1 MFKSSLFNQSH
12 FFKMKKIK
20 DSGVLNISFSIMNHF
35 MYACM
40 GRERQGDGMYQ
51 NVRMRIHREG
61 DQKFRLFA
69 HVVLPNQKRV
79 LKKLAKFMKSSYL
92 N

>member
-1 MFKSSLFNQSH
+1 MLECSLFNQSQ
-12 FFKMKKIK
+12 FFKMKKAK
-20 DSGVLNISFSIMNHF
+20 DCGVLDFSFFIMHRF

-40 GRERQGDGMYQ
+40 GREGRREGMYQ

-61 DQKFRLFA
+61 GQKFRLLA
-69 HVVLPNQKRV
+69 HIVVPNQKRAV
-79 LKKLAKFMKSSYL
+79 KKLAKFNKSSQL